1 MKNFN
6 RNVFPRFLR
15 PRNPVMRAF
24 SHLSRLGIMLA
35 LIAGCG
41 PSGPKKHP
49 VSGSV
54 TVNGKPAPL
63 MRVQF
68 FHADQTL
75 PGNLKMP
82 VGMTD
87 ETGVFHLST
96 SGDKDGAVEG
106 EYTVVFE
113 WMSDNTLGQFDKLG
127 GKFSS
132 PASSKFKAKILPQKN
147 ELPQF
152 EITVPESSMLNK
164 SRKPE

>member
-1 MKNFN
+1 MNEFCHLC
-6 RNVFPRFLR
+6 RF
-15 PRNPVMRAF
+15 
-24 SHLSRLGIMLA
+24 GIL
-35 LIAGCG
+35 LVLVAGCG
-41 PSGPKKHP
+41 ASGPKKHP

-54 TVNGKPAPL
+54 SVNGKPAPL

-68 FHADQTL
+68 FHADQSL